1 MLEQLDSRFR
11 HIVWAMSSA
20 IPIAALLRHGLHVY
34 GGFAREDI
42 RVSAVIVA
50 VVIGAATIIAQRLY
64 RR

>member
-11 HIVWAMSSA
+11 HIVWAVSSA
-20 IPIAALLRHGLHVY
+20 VPIAALLRHGLHVY

-42 RVSAVIVA
+42 GVSALIAA
-50 VVIGAATIIAQRLY
+50 VVIAVATIFTQRLY